1 MIEEELITKVKEVFT
16 KIGVAIGNGTAIT
29 LTEEEVKTLAKTT
42 VGDFLLT
49 VAQDS
54 EYAILH

>member
-1 MIEEELITKVKEVFT
+1 MTEEELINKAREVFT
-16 KIGVAIGNGTAIT
+16 RLGVAIGNGTAIT
-29 LTEEEVKTLAKTT
+29 LTEEEVKVLARTT

-54 EYAILH
+54 EYATLH

>member
-1 MIEEELITKVKEVFT
+1 MTEEELITKVKEVFT

>member
-1 MIEEELITKVKEVFT
+1 MTEEELITKVKEVFT

-29 LTEEEVKTLAKTT
+29 LTEEEVKTLAKTP